1 MEALSLPRYVAK
13 EYLPSHLSLTRWP
26 LSGVFDTHKSQ
37 AVALGLVQFLELND
51 ACECVLHPWGAA
63 TGAKCSPP
71 NGWIASCSALHL
83 PLEGTGKWSSEPLGV
98 RGLPADS
105 ATISNQLSMGT
116 PEVARVGDPSGCQ
129 SWGPSSVSEFSLG
142 PGLRMHF
149 LMAQSGFKKK
159 KKQGKIV
166 LTWWDSG

>member
-1 MEALSLPRYVAK
+1 M
-13 EYLPSHLSLTRWP
+13 
-26 LSGVFDTHKSQ
+26 FDTHKSH

-71 NGWIASCSALHL
+71 SGWIASCSALHL

-116 PEVARVGDPSGCQ
+116 PEVARVGDPRGCQ
-129 SWGPSSVSEFSLG
+129 SWGPQRLPKLG
-142 PGLRMHF
+142 TLLGLRVLPRSWVKNAF
-149 LMAQSGFKKK
+149 LDGS
-159 KKQGKIV
+159 IRI
-166 LTWWDSG
+166 